1 MAKIGW
7 TELGL
12 EDISYGQGDIRIHLN
27 TRGSWKQT
35 TLFYWVLNTDNILYM
50 DLMLWF

>member
-12 EDISYGQGDIRIHLN
+12 EDISYGQGDIRVHL
-27 TRGSWKQT
+27 TPE
-35 TLFYWVLNTDNILYM
+35 VH
-50 DLMLWF
+50 